1 MRYNYWMDV
10 CAFILL
16 VIIMMLYLTK
26 HSVKLLQN
34 SFFYAMVMSA
44 IFATDFNILS
54 VAVSDRSP
62 FLIMSVKSV
71 VLTLDLLTAILYAFY
86 ITSYTGTPVR
96 RKSVLKRLIPPAA
109 FCVVGI
115 FINPFTGIF
124 FTVDG
129 GYGITWQPLSVLYFL
144 SLMFYL
150 FYTIVLLIRVR
161 DTVSREKLV
170 LIVPFAFVI
179 SFTSYL
185 EYTNT
190 EFLGKHFAEALLG
203 LILYFGLRNPDELY
217 DEVTGMLNDAAL
229 ISYLEKRLSG
239 EKRIFVIALKI
250 HDVELLRKTIGEEAG
265 KGLRDRIA
273 ELLYEYSKDT
283 MAFAVAPGLYC
294 IVTDRPDRSYAA
306 TIQNNLHEKLSKTF
320 YFDKAMIDIS
330 SSVCL
335 IEMPQDAKDT
345 TALMDVMKLFAE
357 VGEKRNMP
365 VVSTADLDLRHIAY
379 MRTIDEKVRNAISE
393 GRLEVYYQPIFS
405 CRKMRF
411 VAAEALLRM
420 HDDEHGFV
428 SPEIFVPVAEN
439 NGSIVRIDNFVIEQV
454 CSMISRNNLKKLG
467 VDYIEVNLS
476 PGDCI
481 QDDLVGKIS
490 GFLENY
496 RIDPGSINL
505 EITETAP
512 DEFTGIVDRNVKA
525 LNDLGINF
533 SLDDFGTGYSSLS
546 RILTLPLKIIKL
558 DKTLVQPAFRVGQ
571 SAAEG
576 EDERTKNIRNTSPRL
591 MLESYVEMI
600 KRIGHE
606 IVAEGVE
613 TKEQAEEIIRMGCD
627 YIQGFYFARP
637 MPEAEFIKVL
647 REGKIKQIAD
657 LDI

>member
-16 VIIMMLYLTK
+16 VILIVLYLTK

-34 SFFYAMVMSA
+34 SLFYAIVMSA
-44 IFATDFNILS
+44 LFATDFNILY

-62 FLIMSVKSV
+62 LLVMIVKSV
-71 VLTLDLLTAILYAFY
+71 VMSLDLLTAVLYAFY
-86 ITSYTGTPVR
+86 ITAFAGYQVR
-96 RKSVLKRLIPPAA
+96 TRKMFKRLFPQALV
-109 FCVVGI
+109 CVIGI
-115 FINPFTGIF
+115 IINPFTGIF

-129 GYGITWQPLSVLYFL
+129 GYGLTWQPLSVVYFL
-144 SLMFYL
+144 SLMYYL
-150 FYTIVLLIRVR
+150 FYTIVLLVRTR
-161 DTVSREKLV
+161 DTMSREKLFM
-170 LIVPFAFVI
+170 IVPFVFLI
-179 SFTSYL
+179 SFTSYF

-190 EFLGKHFAEALLG
+190 AFLGKHFAEALLG
-203 LILYFGLRNPDELY
+203 LMLYFGLRNPDELY
-217 DEVTGMLNDAAL
+217 DEETGMLNDAAL
-229 ISYLEKRLSG
+229 TAYLEKRLAG
-239 EKRIFVIALKI
+239 DKRVFVVAVKI
-250 HDVELLRKTIGEEAG
+250 HDVELLRRTIGAEAG
-265 KGLRDRIA
+265 RNLRDRIS
-273 ELLYEYSKDT
+273 EILYSYSRDT
-283 MAFAVAPGLYC
+283 MAFTVSKGLYC
-294 IVTDRPDRSYAA
+294 IVTDRGDRSYAA
-306 TIQNNLHEKLSKTF
+306 TIQNDLHEKLSKTF
-320 YFDKAMIDIS
+320 YFDKAMVDIS

-345 TALMDVMKLFAE
+345 TALMDVIKLFAE
-357 VGEKRNMP
+357 VGEKRNMA

-379 MRTIDEKVRNAISE
+379 MRTIDEKVRNAISD
-393 GRLEVYYQPIFS
+393 GKLEVYYQPIFS
-405 CRKMRF
+405 SKKMRF

-428 SPEIFVPVAEN
+428 SPEVFVPVAEN
-439 NGSIVRIDNFVIEQV
+439 NGSIVKIDNFVIEQV
-454 CSMISRNNLKKLG
+454 CSMISRNNLKSLG

-490 GFLENY
+490 GFLEKY
-496 RIDPGSINL
+496 RIDPSSINL

-525 LNDLGINF
+525 LHDLGINF

-546 RILTLPLKIIKL
+546 RILSLPLKIIKL
-558 DKTLVQPAFRVGQ
+558 DKTLVQPAFKGN
-571 SAAEG
+571 AEFD
-576 EDERTKNIRNTSPRL
+576 DEREKNIKNSNPRL

-600 KRIGHE
+600 KRIGDE

-637 MPEAEFIKVL
+637 MPEADFIKVIK
-647 REGKIKQIAD
+647 EGKIKQIAD
-657 LDI
+657 LEV

>member
-16 VIIMMLYLTK
+16 VILITLYLTR

-34 SFFYAMVMSA
+34 SFFYSMVMSA
-44 IFATDFNILS
+44 LFATDFNILY
-54 VAVSDRSP
+54 VAVSDGEP
-62 FLIMSVKSV
+62 AVIMIIKSIV
-71 VLTLDLLTAILYAFY
+71 MALDLLTAVLYAFY
-86 ITSYTGTPVR
+86 ITSYSGYQVR
-96 RKSVLKRLIPPAA
+96 NRSVLWKLFPVAV
-109 FCVVGI
+109 FCVIGI
-115 FINPFTGIF
+115 LVNPFTGIF

-129 GYGITWQPLSVLYFL
+129 GYGVTWQPLSVLYFL
-144 SLMFYL
+144 SLMYYL
-150 FYTIVLLIRVR
+150 FYTIVLLVKVR
-161 DTVSREKLV
+161 DTMSREKLF
-170 LIVPFAFVI
+170 LIVPFAFLI

-229 ISYLEKRLSG
+229 TSYLEKKLASDR
-239 EKRIFVIALKI
+239 RIFVVAVKI
-250 HDVELLRKTIGEEAG
+250 HDVELLRRTIGSEAG
-265 KGLRDRIA
+265 KGLRDRIT
-273 ELLYEYSKDT
+273 EILYAYSRDT
-283 MAFAVAPGLYC
+283 MAFAVSSGLYC
-294 IVTDRPDRSYAA
+294 IVTDKGDRSYAA
-306 TIQNNLHEKLSKTF
+306 TIQNDLREKLSRTF
-320 YFDKAMIDIS
+320 YFDKAMVDIS

-345 TALMDVMKLFAE
+345 TTLMDVIKLFAE
-357 VGEKRNMP
+357 VGEKRNMS
-365 VVSTADLDLRHIAY
+365 VVSTADLDLQHIAY
-379 MRTIDEKVRNAISE
+379 MRSIDEKVRNAIAD
-393 GRLEVYYQPIFS
+393 GKLEVYYQPIFS
-405 CRKMRF
+405 CKKMRF

-420 HDDEHGFV
+420 HDDKHGFV

-439 NGSIVRIDNFVIEQV
+439 NGSIVKIDNFVIEQV
-454 CSMISRNNLKKLG
+454 CSMISRNDLKSLG

-490 GFLENY
+490 GFLEHY
-496 RIDPGSINL
+496 HIDPSSINL

-558 DKTLVQPAFRVGQ
+558 DKTLVQPAFRMDAQ
-571 SAAEG
+571 ED
-576 EDERTKNIRNTSPRL
+576 DERSRNIKDSNPRL

-600 KRIGHE
+600 KSIGDD

-637 MPEAEFIKVL
+637 MPEADFIKVL
-647 REGKIKQIAD
+647 KEGRTKQIAD
-657 LDI
+657 LQV

>member
-16 VIIMMLYLTK
+16 VILIVLYLTR

-34 SFFYAMVMSA
+34 SFFYSMVMSA
-44 IFATDFNILS
+44 LFATDFNILY
-54 VAVSDRSP
+54 VAVSDGSP
-62 FLIMSVKSV
+62 VLVMVIKSIVMS
-71 VLTLDLLTAILYAFY
+71 LDLLTAVLYAFY
-86 ITSYTGTPVR
+86 ITTYSGYQVR
-96 RKSVLKRLIPPAA
+96 NRSVLWKLFPVAV
-109 FCVVGI
+109 FCVIGI
-115 FINPFTGIF
+115 IANPFTGIF
-124 FTVDG
+124 FTVDS
-129 GYGITWQPLSVLYFL
+129 GYGVTWQPLSVLYFL
-144 SLMFYL
+144 SLMYYL
-150 FYTIVLLIRVR
+150 FYTIVLLVKSR
-161 DTVSREKLV
+161 DTMSREKLF
-170 LIVPFAFVI
+170 LIVPFPFLI

-217 DEVTGMLNDAAL
+217 DETTGMFNDAAL
-229 ISYLEKRLSG
+229 TSYLEKKLAADR
-239 EKRIFVIALKI
+239 RIFIVAIKI
-250 HDVELLRKTIGEEAG
+250 HDVELLRRTIGSEAG
-265 KGLRDRIA
+265 KGLRDRIT
-273 ELLYEYSKDT
+273 ELLYSYSKDT
-283 MAFAVAPGLYC
+283 MAFSVSSGLYC
-294 IVTDRPDRSYAA
+294 IVTDKGDRSYAA
-306 TIQNNLHEKLSKTF
+306 TIQNDLREKLSKTF
-320 YFDKAMIDIS
+320 YFDKAMVDIS

-335 IEMPQDAKDT
+335 IEMPRDAKDT
-345 TALMDVMKLFAE
+345 TALMDVIKLFAE
-357 VGEKRNMP
+357 VGEKRNMS
-365 VVSTADLDLRHIAY
+365 VVSTADLDLQHIAY
-379 MRTIDEKVRNAISE
+379 MRSIDEKVRNAITD
-393 GRLEVYYQPIFS
+393 GKLEVYYQPIFS
-405 CRKMRF
+405 CKKMRF

-420 HDDEHGFV
+420 HDDKHGFV

-439 NGSIVRIDNFVIEQV
+439 NGSIVKIDNFVIEQV
-454 CSMISRNNLKKLG
+454 CSMISRNDLKSLG

-490 GFLENY
+490 GFLEHY
-496 RIDPGSINL
+496 HIDPSSINL

-525 LNDLGINF
+525 LHDLGINF

-558 DKTLVQPAFRVGQ
+558 DKTLVQPAFR
-571 SAAEG
+571 SDME
-576 EDERTKNIRNTSPRL
+576 EDDERTKNIKNSNPRL

-600 KRIGHE
+600 KSIGDG

-637 MPEAEFIKVL
+637 MPEADFIKVL
-647 REGKIKQIAD
+647 KEGRTKQIAD
-657 LDI
+657 LKV

>member
-10 CAFILL
+10 CAFVLL
-16 VIIMMLYLTK
+16 VILIILYLTR

-34 SFFYAMVMSA
+34 SFFYSMVMSA
-44 IFATDFNILS
+44 LFATDFNILS
-54 VAVSDRSP
+54 VAVSEGAPS
-62 FLIMSVKSV
+62 LLMVVKSI
-71 VLTLDLLTAILYAFY
+71 VLSLDLLTAVLFAFY
-86 ITSYTGTPVR
+86 ITSYAGYQVR
-96 RKSVLKRLIPPAA
+96 SRKVMKVLFPPAIICA
-109 FCVVGI
+109 LGI
-115 FINPFTGIF
+115 IINPFTGILY
-124 FTVDG
+124 TVDG

-144 SLMFYL
+144 SLMYYL
-150 FYTIVLLIRVR
+150 FYTIVLLLRVR
-161 DTVSREKLV
+161 DTMSREKLF
-170 LIVPFAFVI
+170 LIVPFAFLI
-179 SFTSYL
+179 SFASYF

-203 LILYFGLRNPDELY
+203 VVLYFGLRNPDELY

-229 ISYLEKRLSG
+229 TSFLEKRLVSDR
-239 EKRIFVIALKI
+239 RIFIVAIKI
-250 HDVELLRKTIGEEAG
+250 HDVELLRKTIGAEAG
-265 KGLRDRIA
+265 QGMRDRIA
-273 ELLYEYSKDT
+273 ELLYAYSKDT
-283 MAFAVAPGLYC
+283 MAFAISSGLYC
-294 IVTDRPDRSYAA
+294 IVTDRPDRTYAA
-306 TIQNNLHEKLSKTF
+306 NIQNDLSEKLSRTF
-320 YFDKAMIDIS
+320 YFDKARVDIS
-330 SSVCL
+330 SSLCL

-345 TALMDVMKLFAE
+345 TALMDVIRLFAE
-357 VGEKRNMP
+357 VGEKRNMS

-379 MRTIDEKVRNAISE
+379 MRTIDEKVRNAISD
-393 GRLEVYYQPIFS
+393 GKLEVYYQPIFS
-405 CRKMRF
+405 CKKMRF

-439 NGSIVRIDNFVIEQV
+439 NGSIVKIDNFVIEQV
-454 CSMISRNNLKKLG
+454 CSMISRNDIKSLG

-490 GFLENY
+490 GLLEHY
-496 RIDPGSINL
+496 HIEPSSINL

-558 DKTLVQPAFRVGQ
+558 DKTLVQPAFR
-571 SAAEG
+571 AEAG
-576 EDERTKNIRNTSPRL
+576 SGDDERTKNIKNSNPRL

-600 KRIGHE
+600 KNIGDD

-637 MPEAEFIKVL
+637 MPEADFIRVL
-647 REGKIKQIAD
+647 KEGKIKQIAE
-657 LDI
+657 LQV